1 MARQRPSLKSYISV
15 DKDEYKEK
23 ICDASID
30 NGHDNNSAEQ
40 TLTND
45 DEVFVS
51 DAESNETS
59 NGAKKTKGK
68 CTLPSKLKI
77 CVIAAVT
84 VVFMSIVIYVIIPKS
99 SEKDK
104 VHSDDSVSAALKGHQ
119 YVNIHTDPVCLYHEK
134 AESYTSK
141 SNPLKEKCEPGSPFV
156 SKLCPS
162 DASHHECSDCN
173 GKLLPNFCFCDIGQ
187 QCNNQD
193 APRKQRCS
201 WCKDNCPCMQ
211 NGTCICDRTGEG
223 LYCKCP
229 EGYDGTYCENIP
241 YRICKI
247 DHETTELEHCKKS
260 RNETCFINIQDIK
273 LKCTISKKVDESIEN
288 CSSNNTEIMKYV
300 FLSTK
305 EQIVLPNKNGGKS
318 FLLCFELIILSV
330 FIEFCNS
337 YVL

>member
-1 MARQRPSLKSYISV
+1 MLKVIVATNGTTTTILESYISV

-59 NGAKKTKGK
+59 NDAKKRKGK

-104 VHSDDSVSAALKGHQ
+104 VHSDDSVSA
-119 YVNIHTDPVCLYHEK
+119 
-134 AESYTSK
+134 
-141 SNPLKEKCEPGSPFV
+141 GSPFV

>member
-15 DKDEYKEK
+15 NDEDEYREK
-23 ICDASID
+23 ICDASSE
-30 NGHDNNSAEQ
+30 NGQDNNGAEE
-40 TLTND
+40 TVMND
-45 DEVFVS
+45 DDVF
-51 DAESNETS
+51 DPITESNETR
-59 NGAKKTKGK
+59 NDAKKTKRT

-77 CVIAAVT
+77 CVIAAVI
-84 VVFMSIVIYVIIPKS
+84 VVVLSIVICVIKS
-99 SEKDK
+99 RKKDN
-104 VHSDDSVSAALKGHQ
+104 VHSVSAAQKGHQ
-119 YVNIHTDPVCLYHEK
+119 YLNIHKESVCLYHEK
-134 AESYTSK
+134 AESYTRE
-141 SNPLKEKCEPGSPFV
+141 SNPLKERCKPGSPFV